1 VFLVVVEEG
10 ANGWPPR
17 ERCSLFDFVADG
29 AGATARVD
37 RPVDGVVFVLHGERY
52 PLTSGESATL
62 DTFMRVPNLTLRRLR
77 GNMKEAGDDGAEIVI
92 TDNEERGALRDSL
105 DLALGDRRHFTD
117 GLQRLRAAAR
127 EPFARPAKQP
137 RPR

>member
-1 VFLVVVEEG
+1 M
-10 ANGWPPR
+10 
-17 ERCSLFDFVADG
+17 
-29 AGATARVD
+29 
-37 RPVDGVVFVLHGERY
+37 DGVVFVLHGERY

-77 GNMKEAGDDGAEIVI
+77 GKMKEAGDAGTDIVI

-117 GLQRLRAAAR
+117 GLQRLREAAR
-127 EPFARPAKQP
+127 EPFARPAKRP
-137 RPR
+137 RPQ

>member
-1 VFLVVVEEG
+1 M
-10 ANGWPPR
+10 
-17 ERCSLFDFVADG
+17 
-29 AGATARVD
+29 
-37 RPVDGVVFVLHGERY
+37 DGVVFVLHGERY

-77 GNMKEAGDDGAEIVI
+77 GKMKEAGDADIVI

-117 GLQRLRAAAR
+117 GLQRLREAAR
-127 EPFARPAKQP
+127 EPFARPAKRP
-137 RPR
+137 RPQ